1 MTACGQGCKRGGLAR
16 ARGLFH
22 AELIANAKAEE
33 EQEDGAEDS
42 LNGGEDFQ
50 WAGKHSIAAGI
61 EKILAE
67 AKDV

>member
-1 MTACGQGCKRGGLAR
+1 MSAWGQGCKRGGLAR
-16 ARGLFH
+16 ARGSFH
-22 AELIANAKAEE
+22 AEFIANAKAEE

-42 LNGGEDFQ
+42 LNGGQDFQ
-50 WAGKHSIAAGI
+50 WSGQTFDRGGI

>member
-1 MTACGQGCKRGGLAR
+1 MTPCSQA
-16 ARGLFH
+16 
-22 AELIANAKAEE
+22 AERYPN
-33 EQEDGAEDS
+33 EDS

-50 WAGKHSIAAGI
+50 WSGQTFDRGGI